1 MINAFPKSAPC
12 GRGETRNRTAS
23 RRPAT
28 NLACPPNPTG
38 VGARPWSLRGRNSRL
53 PQDRRSGLA
62 RASAARRA
70 RRAAHR
76 MCAVQFALISTICPS
91 FSLNMTRTSKQELKM
106 HAQAEPERPKG
117 EGHGWPEF
125 YSPQMR
131 GKWWSDIEFSLS
143 RLSTAQTPCLA
154 RRRSRR
160 RRRRVDQ
167 PGFVFLNF
175 NRILPFGKAASTTSS
190 RTQPHPPLPRKRRN
204 QDSGHRTTQAGP
216 RRPVPRCAAPRIARP
231 AGTHRRCQARWDSRP
246 AS

>member
-1 MINAFPKSAPC
+1 MPRPRSFVEAALGP
-12 GRGETRNRTAS
+12 GEA
-23 RRPAT
+23 
-28 NLACPPNPTG
+28 
-38 VGARPWSLRGRNSRL
+38 WSLRGRNSRL

-106 HAQAEPERPKG
+106 HAQAKPERPKG

-154 RRRSRR
+154 PTILHGTFRSMEQMQISEFRAKCLAVLAR
-160 RRRRVDQ
+160 VGRTGNPVLITRFGKPVARIVPAARVDRDAWL
-167 PGFVFLNF
+167 GSL
-175 NRILPFGKAASTTSS
+175 RGSGKILDDLVEPVSS
-190 RTQPHPPLPRKRRN
+190 PDEWEVLP
-204 QDSGHRTTQAGP
+204 S
-216 RRPVPRCAAPRIARP
+216 
-231 AGTHRRCQARWDSRP
+231 
-246 AS
+246 